1 MAPNNPLPT
10 WGNEK
15 TMNMNPLILTNI
27 QASPYFKVNLYELKT
42 YHEVID
48 EIYYKVDHLEPWEKG
63 SRKTAG
69 QTGMCGGVRGVGAG
83 GIVSSAYC
91 LLYKL
96 YTLKLTRKQ
105 LMGLITH
112 KDSPYIRGLGFMY
125 IRYCIDPKE
134 MWDWYE
140 PYLDDEEEIDVKAGG
155 GHKMTMGEVL
165 RQWMVKLEWYSTLF
179 PRIPVPIQKDL
190 MQKLKE
196 HPPQAPGFGGEEE
209 EQEEEQYQP
218 EEREEPWRA
227 RHIPDEEVSFGEA
240 ERNLHQRRSPDFRRS
255 QGRSSPKRRSRSP
268 RRRRSRS
275 PRRSPD
281 RRRSRSPYRRRHSPS
296 RRRSRSPRNDFARE
310 LERERRRQ
318 ERDRRSDRSRS
329 RDRQKD
335 KHRDRSRS
343 KERPRH
349 RSRSR
354 SKDKM
359 RQERS
364 IHSGSKSH
372 RSRSGSREPKRK
384 KEKKHKHKSRS
395 RERNSKHKS
404 HSKHDRE
411 SEHNS
416 PARGDDRI
424 KDDL

>member
-1 MAPNNPLPT
+1 MAPNNPLPN

-125 IRYCIDPKE
+125 IRYCQDPKD

-196 HPPQAPGFGGEEE
+196 RPPQAPGYQEEE
-209 EQEEEQYQP
+209 EEEEEP
-218 EEREEPWRA
+218 EPEPEREEPRRP
-227 RHIPDEEVSFGEA
+227 RHIPDGEVSFGEA
-240 ERNLHQRRSPDFRRS
+240 ERSVQH
-255 QGRSSPKRRSRSP
+255 
-268 RRRRSRS
+268 RRRRS
-275 PRRSPD
+275 PH
-281 RRRSRSPYRRRHSPS
+281 RHSPS

-318 ERDRRSDRSRS
+318 ERAKRGDRSRS
-329 RDRQKD
+329 REKQMG
-335 KHRDRSRS
+335 HRSRS
-343 KERPRH
+343 KERSRKRSRSRSRDKQRQ

-354 SKDKM
+354 SKE
-359 RQERS
+359 QS
-364 IHSGSKSH
+364 THSGSKSH

-384 KEKKHKHKSRS
+384 KEKKHKHRSRS
-395 RERNSKHKS
+395 QERNSKHKS
-404 HSKHDRE
+404 HSKHNRDVE
-411 SEHNS
+411 QLS
-416 PARGDDRI
+416 PAREEEHA
-424 KDDL
+424 KNAS